1 MLRLL
6 PYAQPRGQTRL
17 STIRRFALSFGLL
30 YLGVTVL
37 GITPMI
43 GGTLGPETSWV
54 LGLAPVNLAHNV
66 LHACLGLMG
75 LLASSRE
82 GTSRA
87 YARLLGVL
95 LVGLGI
101 AGLTT
106 QSPVLGLP
114 LGGVDFLL
122 HILSGGVA
130 LYYGF
135 APGEPAQG

>member
-6 PYAQPRGQTRL
+6 PYDQPRRLHRL
-17 STIRRFALSFGLL
+17 SLIRRFALSFGLL

-43 GGTLGPETSWV
+43 GGTLGSEPSWV
-54 LGLAPVNLAHNV
+54 LGVAPVNLAHNV
-66 LHACLGLMG
+66 LHGLLGLIG
-75 LLASSRE
+75 VLASTRE

-87 YARLLGVL
+87 YARLLGLL
-95 LVGLGI
+95 LVALGI
-101 AGLTT
+101 AGLT
-106 QSPVLGLP
+106 SPNPVLGLP

-135 APGEPAQG
+135 APGEPAQV